1 MAAEPAA
8 GGSYRAVATRSGDWW
23 AITIPQL
30 PGAFSQCKR
39 LDQVEAM
46 AREVIALMLDTD
58 PADVDDIDVT
68 VQLPD
73 PLADDLTA
81 LQRSEQLAD
90 DARQAAAH
98 AQRRAAGQLR
108 AAGLSVRDIGRLL
121 GVSHQRVS
129 QILAREPA

>member
-8 GGSYRAVATRSGDWW
+8 ASSYRAVATRSGDWW

-58 PADVDDIDVT
+58 PADVDGVEVD

-73 PLADDLTA
+73 QLADDLAA
-81 LQRSEQLAD
+81 LRRSERLAD
-90 DARQAAAH
+90 DARQAATH
-98 AQRRAAGQLR
+98 AQQRAAEQLR
-108 AAGLSVRDIGRLL
+108 ATGLSVRDIVQLL

-129 QILAREPA
+129 QILARKSA

>member
-1 MAAEPAA
+1 MSSEPAA
-8 GGSYRAVATRSGDWW
+8 AVSYRVQATRSGDWW
-23 AITIPQL
+23 AITIPEL

-46 AREVIALMLDTD
+46 AREVIALMLDID
-58 PADVDDIDVT
+58 PTDVDGVEVD

-73 PLADDLTA
+73 QLADDLAA
-81 LQRSEQLAD
+81 LRRSERLAD

-98 AQRRAAGQLR
+98 AQRRAAEQLR
-108 AAGLSVRDIGRLL
+108 AAGLSVRDIGQLL

-129 QILAREPA
+129 QILARESA

>member
-1 MAAEPAA
+1 MTAEPAA
-8 GGSYRAVATRSGDWW
+8 AGSYRAVATRSGDWW

-46 AREVIALMLDTD
+46 AREVIALMLDCD
-58 PADVDDIDVT
+58 PADVGDVEVD

-73 PLADDLTA
+73 QLTDDLAA
-81 LQRSEQLAD
+81 LRRSERLAD

-98 AQRRAAGQLR
+98 AQRRAAEDLR
-108 AAGLSVRDIGRLL
+108 AAGLSMRDIGRLL

-129 QILAREPA
+129 QILARESA

>member
-1 MAAEPAA
+1 MSAEPAA
-8 GGSYRAVATRSGDWW
+8 AGSYRAVATRSGAWW

-58 PADVDDIDVT
+58 PADVAGVEVDVH
-68 VQLPD
+68 LPD
-73 PLADDLTA
+73 PLADDLAA
-81 LQRSEQLAD
+81 LRRSERLAD

-98 AQRRAAGQLR
+98 AQRRAAEQLR
-108 AAGLSVRDIGRLL
+108 AAGLSVRDIGHLL

-129 QILAREPA
+129 QILAHESA

>member
-1 MAAEPAA
+1 MTAAPAA
-8 GGSYRAVATRSGDWW
+8 AGSYRAVATRSGDWW

-30 PGAFSQCKR
+30 PGAFSQCNR

-46 AREVIALMLDTD
+46 AREVIALMLDIE
-58 PADVDDIDVT
+58 PANVDGVEVDVH
-68 VQLPD
+68 LPD
-73 PLADDLTA
+73 QLADDLTA
-81 LQRSEQLAD
+81 LKRSERLAD

-98 AQRRAAGQLR
+98 AQRRTAEQLR

-129 QILAREPA
+129 QILARESA

>member
-1 MAAEPAA
+1 MAPEPAA
-8 GGSYRAVATRSGDWW
+8 AVSYRVQATRSGDWW
-23 AITIPQL
+23 AITIPAL

-46 AREVIALMLDTD
+46 AREVIALMLDIDPTD
-58 PADVDDIDVT
+58 VGDIEVD

-73 PLADDLTA
+73 QLADDLAT
-81 LQRSEQLAD
+81 LRRSERLAD

-98 AQRRAAGQLR
+98 AQRRAAEQLR

-129 QILAREPA
+129 QILARESA

>member
-8 GGSYRAVATRSGDWW
+8 AGSYQAVATRSGDWW
-23 AITIPQL
+23 AITIAEL
-30 PGAFSQCKR
+30 PGGFSQCKR

-46 AREVIALMLDTD
+46 AREVITLMLDID

-68 VQLPD
+68 VKLPD
-73 PLADDLTA
+73 PLADDLAA
-81 LQRSEQLAD
+81 LRRSEQLAD

-98 AQRRAAGQLR
+98 AQRRAAEQLR

-129 QILAREPA
+129 QILARESA

>member
-1 MAAEPAA
+1 MTAEPAPA
-8 GGSYRAVATRSGDWW
+8 GSYRAVATRSGDWW

-46 AREVIALMLDTD
+46 AREVIALMLDCD
-58 PADVDDIDVT
+58 PADVGDVEVD
-68 VQLPD
+68 VQLAD
-73 PLADDLTA
+73 QLTDDLAA
-81 LQRSEQLAD
+81 LRRSERLAD
-90 DARQAAAH
+90 DARQAATH
-98 AQRRAAGQLR
+98 AQRRAAEQLR

-129 QILAREPA
+129 QILARESA